1 MGTDDTRTPS
11 AAAEGAPNLPAVRLI
26 LFVAP
31 GSHACDEARH
41 TLSGIARDLDPALVD
56 FAVCDVS
63 ADPVLAEE
71 HGIVWTPTLI
81 VERRAKPRVTMV
93 GSLGD
98 PRTTL
103 FRLNRAG
110 VPLIRGVDP
119 RLLRGAVDSSSSSS
133 SS

>member
-1 MGTDDTRTPS
+1 MGTDDTRTPPS
-11 AAAEGAPNLPAVRLI
+11 ATEGAPILPAVRLT

-31 GSHACDEARH
+31 GSHACDQARH
-41 TLSGIARDLDPALVD
+41 TLSDIARDLDPALVD
-56 FAVCDVS
+56 FAVCDVA
-63 ADPVLAEE
+63 ADPALAEE

-110 VPLIRGVDP
+110 VPLVRGVDP
-119 RLLRGAVDSSSSSS
+119 RLLRVAASRGTGN
-133 SS
+133 